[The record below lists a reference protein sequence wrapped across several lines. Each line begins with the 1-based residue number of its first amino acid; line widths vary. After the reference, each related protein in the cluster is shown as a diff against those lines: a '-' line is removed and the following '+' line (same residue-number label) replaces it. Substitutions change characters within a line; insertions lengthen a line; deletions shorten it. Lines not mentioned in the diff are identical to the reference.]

1 MYTRICIYAYVCVK
15 VFLTIEKKSEVI
27 YAFTSKNNGL
37 MRKKKK

>member
-1 MYTRICIYAYVCVK
+1 MYIRICVCIK
-15 VFLTIEKKSEVI
+15 FLTIEKKSEVI